1 MWACRR
7 LLRNA
12 VVQLLDVHHNPA
24 ALPGVAVRWRL
35 LLKESG
41 SRADEAAAP
50 QLCCSSGGQ
59 QLVSDDNGRA
69 FFGDVA
75 VEQDTGRMVSATD
88 PDLPRSATAPEHWLR
103 WHLLSCSTVFLCKP
117 IHHPLLYRTL
127 ELIK

>member
-75 VEQDTGRMVSATD
+75 VEQDTGRMVSGTD
-88 PDLPRSATAPEHWLR
+88 PDLSRSGSLTTTDNRSMGEVASTFLQYSCISPYTAPCCTGRLN
-103 WHLLSCSTVFLCKP
+103 
-117 IHHPLLYRTL
+117 
-127 ELIK
+127 